1 MEYGPGDI
9 SYLEDIWIQY
19 NTLTGYLDEV
29 EVYFK
34 GRL

>member
-1 MEYGPGDI
+1 
-9 SYLEDIWIQY
+9 LEDIWIY
-19 NTLTGYLDEV
+19 NNTLTGYLDEV

>member
-1 MEYGPGDI
+1 
-9 SYLEDIWIQY
+9 LEDIWIHN